1 MADKKKRLVRELQE
15 LRGIPYQSALNEL
28 NELRPDVSWRA
39 YIDRV
44 REQRETAGDRLSR
57 EPK

>member
-1 MADKKKRLVRELQE
+1 MADKKKRYTRELQE
-15 LRGIPYQSALNEL
+15 LRGCSYTEALY
-28 NELRPDVSWRA
+28 ELRELGEDVSWRA

-44 REQRETAGDRLSR
+44 REQLASRSGTTR

>member
-1 MADKKKRLVRELQE
+1 MADKKKRLVRDLQK

-28 NELRPDVSWRA
+28 NELPVDVSWHA

-44 REQRETAGDRLSR
+44 REQLASR
-57 EPK
+57 SGTTKEPK

>member
-1 MADKKKRLVRELQE
+1 MADKKKRLVRELQGLRGCRYLEAFEE
-15 LRGIPYQSALNEL
+15 LRDLPA
-28 NELRPDVSWRA
+28 DTSWRA

-44 REQRETAGDRLSR
+44 REQLASRSGTTR

>member
-28 NELRPDVSWRA
+28 NELPPDTSWRA
-39 YIDRV
+39 YIDVV
-44 REQRETAGDRLSR
+44 REMLEKPGPTGL
-57 EPK
+57 

>member
-1 MADKKKRLVRELQE
+1 MADKRKRLIRDLQE

-28 NELRPDVSWRA
+28 NELGPDVSWRA

-44 REQRETAGDRLSR
+44 REQLSSR
-57 EPK
+57 SGTSKEPK

>member
-1 MADKKKRLVRELQE
+1 MADKKKRLIRELQE

-28 NELRPDVSWRA
+28 NELSLDVSWRA

-44 REQRETAGDRLSR
+44 REQISSRSGTTR